1 MASIRRY
8 GFTLIELLVVIA
20 IIAVLIGMLL
30 PAIQKV
36 REAANRTKCANQ
48 MKQLVLASHSYS
60 SVHNGKLPKLYI
72 AANGRN
78 ESWFVSTLPH
88 IELDNL
94 NRAPGDLSFHVMPGI
109 GCPSDVSCP
118 GFKCSH
124 GRGNGS
130 YAPNFQMFGTG
141 TNPGMGYH
149 SKYLISN
156 VPDGLSNTLFLAERY
171 ALPSGT
177 HPAAENEWSSGP
189 GLRGTQFAAISQEIP
204 QFGVPQSQ
212 SDWQRANTA
221 HPSGMVSGVGDG
233 SVRILGKH
241 ISQPAWWNLCVPD
254 DGQVT
259 SWE

>member
-20 IIAVLIGMLL
+20 IIAVLIGLLL
-30 PAIQKV
+30 PAVQKV

-60 SVHNGKLPKLYI
+60 NVHNGKLPKLYI

-78 ESWFVSTLPH
+78 ESWFVSILPH

-94 NRAPGDLSFHVMPGI
+94 DRMSGLTFHVMPGI

-130 YAPNFQMFGTG
+130 YAPNYQMFGTG
-141 TNPGMGYH
+141 TNQGMGYH
-149 SKYLISN
+149 SKYLINN
-156 VPDGLSNTLFLAERY
+156 VPDGLSNTLFLAERL
-171 ALPSGT
+171 ALPNGT
-177 HPAAENEWSSGP
+177 TAIAENEWTTGP
-189 GLRGTQFAAISQEIP
+189 GFTGSQFAAISQECP
-204 QFGVPQSQ
+204 QVGVRQSE
-212 SDWQRANTA
+212 SDWKRANTM
-221 HPSGMVSGVGDG
+221 HPTGMVVGVGDG
-233 SVRILGKH
+233 SVRIQDKH
-241 ISQPAWWNLCVPD
+241 ISQPTWWNLCVPD
-254 DGQVT
+254 DGRVT